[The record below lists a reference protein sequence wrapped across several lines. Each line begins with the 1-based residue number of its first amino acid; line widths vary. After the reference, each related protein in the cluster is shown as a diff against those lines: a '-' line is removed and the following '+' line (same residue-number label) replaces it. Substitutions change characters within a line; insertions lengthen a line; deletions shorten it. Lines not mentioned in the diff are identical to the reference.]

1 MENSSNG
8 SLGFLMAKGPL
19 SQIVLAFVVSIILYI
34 ILISLETIYI
44 SFKQVTNTRTI
55 IQDETMNS
63 SKPETYVTN
72 PMPSVS
78 DSNKSF
84 RKLPYSDN
92 ERTGIEYSY
101 ACFLL
106 ITEDNFTANNTST
119 FKHIFHKGSTDLY
132 PLLSPGVFVNASENS
147 LRIYQNNTSTWYNY
161 IDVKDIPVG
170 KWFHF
175 VVLVKNNATEV
186 YVNGNISGK
195 ITNDN
200 SVIYQNYQNLHVFSN
215 KQTIP
220 AYNNGNHPSIPAGE
234 VYMIDGKMTGSISRF
249 YYYSY
254 ALSYTE
260 IQDLMNM
267 GPNPILLTTNQ
278 DKPPYFID
286 NWWTGKNML
295 M

>member
-19 SQIVLAFVVSIILYI
+19 SQIVLAFVVSIVLYI
-34 ILISLETIYI
+34 VLISLETIYI

-55 IQDETMNS
+55 IEDETTDD
-63 SKPETYVTN
+63 SKTMTYVTN
-72 PMPSVS
+72 PMPSVAE
-78 DSNKSF
+78 NNRMF

-106 ITEDNFTANNTST
+106 IKEGNFNANNTT
-119 FKHIFHKGSTDLY
+119 AFKHIFHKGSEDLY
-132 PLLSPGVFVNASENS
+132 PLLSPGVFVNAGENS

-161 IDVKDIPVG
+161 IDVNDIPVG
-170 KWFHF
+170 KWFHL

-200 SVIYQNYQNLHVFSN
+200 SVIYQNYQDLHLFSD
-215 KQTIP
+215 KRIDP
-220 AYNNGNHPSIPAGE
+220 GYSHSRYGSIPEGE
-234 VYMIDGKMTGSISRF
+234 IYNVIGKMSGSISRF

-260 IQDLMNM
+260 IQDLINM
-267 GPNPILLTTNQ
+267 GPNPKILTTNQ

-286 NWWTGKNML
+286 NWWTGTNML